1 MKAFRPVQKKQRR
14 GFTLIELLVVISI
27 IATLAALIL
36 PAVQNA
42 RAAARRAECQ
52 NNMKQLCTAVM
63 NFTSK
68 KNGKL
73 PALAEKIVNGSN
85 IYMSWCV
92 QLLPELDNSAARR
105 EFDSTTAA
113 FIASGGTT
121 APFPAISMK
130 MFQCP
135 VDTNNFQIDG
145 GLSYVVNTGY
155 ASAAS
160 YPGLTWTNHRA
171 DSNDWVDGVA
181 ANDYAIQH
189 ATGVFMA
196 PWEGFDTFRPSL
208 DYISSG
214 DGQTNTILFA
224 ENVQGQNW
232 HVANLG
238 TGADIRNLAFA
249 APVAIGTDTLH
260 PAGVTAAN
268 TAEVLAPV
276 AGDPNANTWGGTLR
290 TANALPSLNV
300 IAARGT
306 LPRPSSNH
314 LGTSIYGFA
323 DGAARQISD
332 TVDAWVY
339 LRLLSP
345 NGQRYGQVV
354 SGLENY

>member
-1 MKAFRPVQKKQRR
+1 MKTFRPVQKKLRR

-63 NFTSK
+63 NFASK

-73 PALAEKIVNGSN
+73 PALAEKISN
-85 IYMSWCV
+85 SSNVYMSWCV

-105 EFDSTTAA
+105 EFDTTVAN
-113 FIASGGTT
+113 FITSGGTT
-121 APFPAISMK
+121 PAFPAISMK

-145 GLSYVVNTGY
+145 GLSYVVNAGY
-155 ASAAS
+155 LPGAS
-160 YPGLTWTNHRA
+160 YPNIDWTHNANSVAWDTNFATRRA
-171 DSNDWVDGVA
+171 IAHA
-181 ANDYAIQH
+181 A
-189 ATGVFMA
+189 GVFSA
-196 PWEGFDTFRPSL
+196 PLEGSDAFRASL

-214 DGQTNTILFA
+214 DGQTNA
-224 ENVQGQNW
+224 ENVQAQNW
-232 HVANLG
+232 HIANIDGSGGSNLR
-238 TGADIRNLAFA
+238 DLAFCV
-249 APVAIGTDTLH
+249 PVVPGTDTT
-260 PAGVTAAN
+260 AVTATTGPGIAL
-268 TAEVLAPV
+268 EPV
-276 AGDPNANTWGGTLR
+276 GGVQAGTWGGNMNTL
-290 TANALPSLNV
+290 NALPGQNI

-332 TVDAWVY
+332 SITPGVY
-339 LRLLSP
+339 LRLISP

-354 SGLENY
+354 AGLENY

>member
-73 PALAEKIVNGSN
+73 PAMAQKIVDGSN

-92 QLLPELDNSAARR
+92 QLLPELDNGAARR
-105 EFDSTTAA
+105 EFDAA
-113 FIASGGTT
+113 PA
-121 APFPAISMK
+121 AFPAISLK
-130 MFQCP
+130 LFQCP

-145 GLSYVVNTGY
+145 GLSYVVNAGY
-155 ASAAS
+155 ANVGDF
-160 YPGLTWTNHRA
+160 PNLTWSNHR
-171 DSNDWVDGVA
+171 SNTNQWVNGPA
-181 ANDYAIQH
+181 ANDYAIQR
-189 ATGVFMA
+189 ATGVFLS
-196 PWEGFDTFRPSL
+196 PWEGFDTFKPSL

-224 ENVQGQNW
+224 ENVQAQNW
-232 HVANLG
+232 HIADLGANAGL
-238 TGADIRNLAFA
+238 RNLVFA
-249 APVAIGTDTLH
+249 APVTLGTDSRFG
-260 PAGVTAAN
+260 ANGNAAAN
-268 TAEVLAPV
+268 TPTVLAPPV
-276 AGDPNANTWGGTLR
+276 GEPNATTWATTMR
-290 TANALPSLNV
+290 NENAMPGQNI

-332 TVDAWVY
+332 SVDAWVY
-339 LRLLSP
+339 LRLISS
-345 NGQRYGQVV
+345 NGGRYGQVV

>member
-1 MKAFRPVQKKQRR
+1 MKAFRPVQKKQRL

-52 NNMKQLCTAVM
+52 NNMKQLMTAVM
-63 NFTSK
+63 NFASK

-73 PALAEKIVNGSN
+73 PALAEKIVDGSN

-105 EFDSTTAA
+105 EFDAA
-113 FIASGGTT
+113 PA
-121 APFPAISMK
+121 AFPAISMK

-145 GLSYVVNTGY
+145 GLSYVVNAGYIRSNRFPNLSWANSTAAANNWVTG
-155 ASAAS
+155 A
-160 YPGLTWTNHRA
+160 
-171 DSNDWVDGVA
+171 A

-189 ATGVFMA
+189 ATGVFSA
-196 PWEGFDTFRPSL
+196 PSEGFDTFKPSL
-208 DYISSG
+208 DYISAG
-214 DGQTNTILFA
+214 DCQTNTLLFA

-232 HVANLG
+232 HVADISV
-238 TGADIRNLAFA
+238 GAGIRNLVFA
-249 APVAIGTDTLH
+249 APVEIGVGTRFSPGTN
-260 PAGVTAAN
+260 AN
-268 TAEVLAPV
+268 NNTGTVLAPPV
-276 AGDPNANTWGGTLR
+276 GD
-290 TANALPSLNV
+290 ANAIAWATTMNNENAMPGQNI

-332 TVDAWVY
+332 SVTPWVY
-339 LRLLSP
+339 LRLMSP

>member
-52 NNMKQLCTAVM
+52 NNMKQLMTAVM
-63 NFTSK
+63 NFASK

-73 PALAEKIVNGSN
+73 PALAEKIVDGSN

-105 EFDSTTAA
+105 EFDAA
-113 FIASGGTT
+113 PA
-121 APFPAISMK
+121 AFPAISMK

-145 GLSYVVNTGY
+145 GLSYVVNAGY
-155 ASAAS
+155 IRSNRFPNMS
-160 YPGLTWTNHRA
+160 WTNSRA
-171 DSNDWVDGVA
+171 DVNNWVNGPA

-189 ATGVFMA
+189 ATGVFSA
-196 PWEGFDTFRPSL
+196 PWEGFDSFRPSL

-214 DGQTNTILFA
+214 DGQTNTLLFA
-224 ENVQGQNW
+224 ENSQGQNW
-232 HVANLG
+232 HVADLSV
-238 TGADIRNLAFA
+238 GAGIRNLVFA
-249 APVAIGTDTLH
+249 APVEIGVGTRFS
-260 PAGVTAAN
+260 AGTNAAN
-268 TAEVLAPV
+268 NTRTVLAPPV
-276 AGDPNANTWGGTLR
+276 GDDNAAAWATTMNNE
-290 TANALPSLNV
+290 NAMPGQNI

-332 TVDAWVY
+332 SVTPWVY
-339 LRLLSP
+339 LRLISP

>member
-52 NNMKQLCTAVM
+52 NNMKQLMTAVM
-63 NFTSK
+63 NFASK

-73 PALAEKIVNGSN
+73 PALAEKIVDGSN

-105 EFDSTTAA
+105 EFDAA
-113 FIASGGTT
+113 PA
-121 APFPAISMK
+121 AFPAISMK

-145 GLSYVVNTGY
+145 GLSYVVNAGY
-155 ASAAS
+155 IRSNRFPNMS
-160 YPGLTWTNHRA
+160 WTNSRV
-171 DSNDWVDGVA
+171 NVNNWVNGPGTSDHS
-181 ANDYAIQH
+181 IQH
-189 ATGVFMA
+189 ATGVFSA
-196 PWEGFDTFRPSL
+196 PWEGGDTFKPSL

-224 ENVQGQNW
+224 ENSQAQNW
-232 HVANLG
+232 HVADLSVAAG
-238 TGADIRNLAFA
+238 IRNLVFA
-249 APVAIGTDTLH
+249 APVEIGVGTRFS
-260 PAGVTAAN
+260 PN
-268 TAEVLAPV
+268 TNNNNTRTVLAPPV
-276 AGDPNANTWGGTLR
+276 GDDNAAAWATTMNNE
-290 TANALPSLNV
+290 NAMPGQNI

-332 TVDAWVY
+332 SVTPWVY
-339 LRLLSP
+339 LRLISP